1 MIPNETYDVVV
12 VGARVAGSPTAMLLA
27 RAGYRVL
34 LLERARFPRDT
45 LSTLLIHQPGVALL
59 KRWGVLPAVVDTGC
73 PPIERASYTVA
84 DVRLEGCSW
93 AVDGVRAAFAP
104 RRYLLDSVLAQAAV
118 DAGAEFRDDSTVLG
132 LTFDGDRVT
141 GVRVRSGPTEY
152 TVRAGLV
159 VGADGM
165 RSTVAAKVG
174 APIEIEDP
182 TLSCAY
188 YTYWSDLPQRFRLH
202 EAPGSWVGTIPTN
215 DGATLVGAYFPQ
227 DRFKQLRGDGLAALL
242 GAVEHTA
249 PQLREEMAG
258 GRMLERLHGTG
269 DQRNFFRKATGPGWV
284 LVGDAGHHKDSI
296 TARGITDAFRQVQ
309 LLVDCVGDAL
319 HDPQRLGRALD
330 SFAAQRHDLLIT
342 DYRNT
347 LGTAALATGRHQI
360 ALLRAISSSPELT
373 DRYFAAM
380 SGACPADEF
389 VTPELLDLLA
399 VT

>member
-1 MIPNETYDVVV
+1 MNDTYDVVV
-12 VGARVAGSPTAMLLA
+12 VGARVAGSPTAMHFA

-34 LLERARFPRDT
+34 LLERGRFPRDT

-59 KRWGVLPAVVDTGC
+59 KRWNVLPGVVATGC
-73 PPIERASYTVA
+73 PPIDRVSYTVA
-84 DVRLEGCSW
+84 NVRLDGSSW
-93 AVDGVRAAFAP
+93 AVDGVRTAFAP
-104 RRYLLDSVLAQAAV
+104 RRYLLDSLLAQAAV
-118 DAGAEFRDDSTVLG
+118 DAGAEFRDESTVLD

-141 GVRVRSGPTEY
+141 GVRVRSGRTEY

-182 TLSCAY
+182 KLTCAY

-227 DRFKQLRGDGLAALL
+227 NRFGQLRGDGLGALL
-242 GAVEHTA
+242 TAVQQTA
-249 PQLREEMAG
+249 PELREQMAG
-258 GRMLERLHGTG
+258 GRALERLYGTG
-269 DQRNFFRKATGPGWV
+269 DQLNFFRRAAGPGWV

-309 LLVDCVGDAL
+309 LLVDCVGDGL
-319 HDPQRLGRALD
+319 HDPRRLAHALGR
-330 SFAAQRHDLLIT
+330 FAAERDDMLVT

-347 LGTAALATGRHQI
+347 LKTAALAAGKHQI
-360 ALLRAISSSPELT
+360 ELLRVIAGSTELT
-373 DRYFAAM
+373 DRYFSAM

-399 VT
+399 AT

>member
-1 MIPNETYDVVV
+1 MNDTYDVVV

-34 LLERARFPRDT
+34 LLERGRFPQDT

-59 KRWGVLPAVVDTGC
+59 KRWGVLPGVVATGC
-73 PPIERASYTVA
+73 PPIDRASYTVA
-84 DVRLEGCSW
+84 DVRLDGCSW
-93 AVDGVRAAFAP
+93 PVDGVRTAFAP

-118 DAGAEFRDDSTVLG
+118 DSGAEFRDESTVRDV
-132 LTFDGDRVT
+132 TFVNDRVT
-141 GVRVRSGPTEY
+141 GVRVRSGGTEY
-152 TVRAGLV
+152 TVRATLV

-174 APIEIEDP
+174 APVEFEDP
-182 TLSCAY
+182 KLTCAY

-227 DRFKQLRGDGLAALL
+227 DRFGQVRADGLGELL
-242 GAVEHTA
+242 GAVEAIA
-249 PQLREEMAG
+249 PELREQMAG

-269 DQRNFFRKATGPGWV
+269 GQRNFFRKAAGPGWV

-309 LLVDCVGDAL
+309 LLVDCVGDGL
-319 HDPQRLGRALD
+319 HDPRRLGRALAG
-330 SFAAQRHDLLIT
+330 FASQRHDMLIT

-347 LGTAALATGRHQI
+347 LTTAGLSASKHQI
-360 ALLRAISSSPELT
+360 ELLRVIAGSAELT
-373 DRYFAAM
+373 DRYFSAM

-399 VT
+399 SK

>member
-1 MIPNETYDVVV
+1 MNDTYDVVV
-12 VGARVAGSPTAMLLA
+12 VGARVAGSPTAMHFA

-34 LLERARFPRDT
+34 LLERGRFPRDT

-59 KRWGVLPAVVDTGC
+59 KRWNVLPGVVATGC
-73 PPIERASYTVA
+73 PPIDRVSYTVA
-84 DVRLEGCSW
+84 DVRLDGSSW
-93 AVDGVRAAFAP
+93 AVDGVRTAFAP
-104 RRYLLDSVLAQAAV
+104 RRYLLDSLLAQAAV
-118 DAGAEFRDDSTVLG
+118 DAGAEFRDESTVLD

-141 GVRVRSGPTEY
+141 GVRVRSGRTEY

-182 TLSCAY
+182 KLTCAY

-227 DRFKQLRGDGLAALL
+227 DRFGQLRGDGLGALL
-242 GAVEHTA
+242 TAVQQTA
-249 PQLREEMAG
+249 PELREQMSG
-258 GRMLERLHGTG
+258 GRALERLYGTG
-269 DQRNFFRKATGPGWV
+269 DQLNFFRRAAGPGWV

-309 LLVDCVGDAL
+309 LLVDCVGDGL
-319 HDPQRLGRALD
+319 HDPRRLGRALGR
-330 SFAAQRHDLLIT
+330 FAAERDDMLVT

-347 LGTAALATGRHQI
+347 LKTAALAAGKHQI
-360 ALLRAISSSPELT
+360 ELLRVIAGSAELT
-373 DRYFAAM
+373 DRYFSAM

-399 VT
+399 ST